1 MKRKIHI
8 NFSDFWH
15 PDTLEAKL
23 NNPLYKLLSERF
35 DLVICDNP
43 DFLLFS
49 SFGVNFIRYSGV
61 RIFYTGEN
69 VRPNYSLC
77 DWSFG
82 FDYSD
87 DPRHFRLPYYAIWDT
102 SPLLQ
107 TYDTEA
113 LIARKKRFCAFVY
126 SNAKAK
132 MRIQFLDKLSRYK
145 TVDCGGRVRNNIGS
159 LVSDKVAFLR
169 DYKFNIAFENES
181 YPGYTTEKLPE
192 SFIGNTVPIYWGN
205 PLIDKEFNTSAFI
218 NAHEFRNLDQVVEFV
233 VEMDRN
239 DQLYQQ
245 YLASP
250 AFINGNANE
259 FVDKN
264 RILDRFEQIFES
276 SEAIPCAQTLAGRIA
291 SLMREPRR
299 YRHQVKKILQ
309 SIHIN
314 KRFHSSK

>member
-1 MKRKIHI
+1 MQEIYRHSEKNKI
-8 NFSDFWH
+8 S
-15 PDTLEAKL
+15 
-23 NNPLYKLLSERF
+23 Y
-35 DLVICDNP
+35 
-43 DFLLFS
+43 
-49 SFGVNFIRYSGV
+49 
-61 RIFYTGEN
+61 
-69 VRPNYSLC
+69 
-77 DWSFG
+77 
-82 FDYSD
+82 
-87 DPRHFRLPYYAIWDT
+87 
-102 SPLLQ
+102 
-107 TYDTEA
+107 
-113 LIARKKRFCAFVY
+113 
-126 SNAKAK
+126 
-132 MRIQFLDKLSRYK
+132 
-145 TVDCGGRVRNNIGS
+145 GG
-159 LVSDKVAFLR
+159 